1 MKSNAMKIYKTITLL
16 VMSVFLSGCAGLFVA
31 GAATTVNLVTDTR
44 STKEIWNDSAL
55 ESEVAGMTNKAPFV
69 GQVRV
74 VASSQRGTV
83 VLMGQAKTEELKS
96 QLDARVSALDG
107 VKRVY
112 NQIRINSPLGFTEM
126 SNDSWLTT
134 KVKSALLTDER
145 LNGVKIKVITENKEV
160 FLLGYV
166 SKEHADVATDIAR
179 NVSGVKQVIRA
190 FQFAETEEKLNTE
203 VKPEAAPAPQVPEEE
218 PMRPIIEEPAP
229 FVEIEG

>member
-1 MKSNAMKIYKTITLL
+1 MKMYKVLTLL
-16 VMSVFLSGCAGLFVA
+16 LVSIMLSGCAGLFVA

-44 STKEIWNDSAL
+44 TTKEIWNDNSL
-55 ESEVAGMTNKAPFV
+55 ESEVAGMSNKAPYV

-83 VLMGQAKTEELKS
+83 VLMGQAKTQALSNQLEAQVKGLK
-96 QLDARVSALDG
+96 G

-112 NQIRINSPLGFTEM
+112 NQIRIKDPISFTSV

-145 LNGVKIKVITENKEV
+145 LNGVKVKVITEDKEV

-166 SKEHADVATDIAR
+166 SKEHADVATEIAR
-179 NVSGVKQVIRA
+179 NVSGVNQVIRA
-190 FQFAETEEKLNTE
+190 FQFSEQQDKLNTE
-203 VKPEAAPAPQVPEEE
+203 APVEETKQPAAPVKNAEPEEK
-218 PMRPIIEEPAP
+218 MRPIIEEPAP
-229 FVEIEG
+229 FHEIEG